1 MESPLAPQ
9 GSNAAGSAATL
20 TLASWDAFYLVFEL
34 LELQDI
40 KFVVFEAINILVI
53 G

>member
-9 GSNAAGSAATL
+9 GSNAAGSTATL